1 MQTRLVTTL
10 LACLAFAGS
19 SHAADFT
26 LESPSL
32 AAGGAL
38 GADQVFDGFGCQGAN
53 RSPALAWHHP
63 PAGTKSFA
71 VTVHD
76 PDAPTG
82 SGWWHWVVHDLPAG
96 TRGLPAGAGTAAGSA
111 LPVPAVHGRT
121 DFGTLGYGGACPP
134 AGDAPH
140 RYRFT
145 VHALKVER
153 LGAPPDATA
162 AMIGFLLH
170 QHRLGEATI
179 EVRYGR

>member
-1 MQTRLVTTL
+1 MRTRLVTPL
-10 LACLAFAGS
+10 LAFLAFAGP

-26 LESPSL
+26 LDSPSL
-32 AAGGAL
+32 AAGGRL
-38 GADQVFDGFGCQGAN
+38 GAEQVFDGFGCQGAN

-63 PAGTKSFA
+63 PVGTKSFA
-71 VTVHD
+71 VTVYD

-96 TRGLPAGAGTAAGSA
+96 TRGLPAGAGTATGSA
-111 LPVPAVHGRT
+111 LPAPAVQGRT
-121 DFGTLGYGGACPP
+121 DYGTLGYGGACPP
-134 AGDAPH
+134 AGDPPH

-170 QHRLGEATI
+170 QHSLGQATI